1 MVEGRGCSMMITN
14 HNMCIHL
21 LAGVMMMSTKAA
33 ASFRT
38 LLMIMMFGLA
48 RMIQRVMLM
57 MRVVS
62 NWLMMLAMLQMM
74 LPMMVDGWSVCCMPV
89 CMLMQHEMMQ
99 MISAMF
105 LFIPV
110 AVWDD
115 EMQLIMDDTDVS
127 HYFTCGS
134 DNQIDTFQ

>member
-1 MVEGRGCSMMITN
+1 MMITN

-21 LAGVMMMSTKAA
+21 LAGVMMTSTKAA
-33 ASFRT
+33 ASFRS